1 MKRILVALFAL
12 VLAFGASAQNTLS
25 LESADEVVRLWN
37 NSTAKYSNYETRDE
51 KWHKKECLCQ
61 TSSCELF
68 IFKAKGKN
76 TGAAVAYFPGGSY
89 TRLHLGV
96 SFARWL
102 ASQGITVA
110 IVKYRVPNYG
120 HHNATLEDA
129 EGAVRY
135 LRTRTDL
142 GINPKK
148 VGVSGS
154 SAGGHLSSW
163 VSNSMPDSEKPAFAI
178 LHYPWIDLTKGSS
191 VAEANALRQLLGK
204 RYTIN
209 DALGLSTHTMVTST
223 TPPTLLFLCHDD
235 STVLSTSS
243 TKYYKA
249 LIQHGVKASMHI
261 YPSGGHSL
269 RKYPKE
275 HQSAIIDWL
284 KWLKIIEKQ

>member
-1 MKRILVALFAL
+1 MKRILIAVAAL
-12 VLAFGASAQNTLS
+12 VLAFGASAQKTLS
-25 LESADEVVRLWN
+25 LQSADEVARLWD
-37 NSTAKYSNYETRDE
+37 NSTAQYSNHEHRDE
-51 KWHKKECLCQ
+51 KWYKKECLCQ

-68 IFKAKGKN
+68 IFKARGKN
-76 TGAAVAYFPGGSY
+76 TGAAVAIFPGGSY

-102 ASQGITVA
+102 ASQGITAA
-110 IVKYRVPNYG
+110 IVKYRLPNYG
-120 HHNATLEDA
+120 RHNATIEDA

-154 SAGGHLSSW
+154 SAGGHLGSW
-163 VSNSMPDSEKPAFAI
+163 VSNSMPDGEKPAFAI
-178 LHYPWIDLTKGSS
+178 LHYPWIDLANGRST
-191 VAEANALRQLLGK
+191 AEANALRQLLGK

-209 DALGLSTHTMVTST
+209 DALELSTHTMVTST

-249 LIQHGVKASMHI
+249 LIQHGVKASLHI

-269 RKYPKE
+269 NKHTSE
-275 HQSAIIDWL
+275 HRSAIIDWL
-284 KWLKIIEKQ
+284 KWLKIIEEQ

>member
-1 MKRILVALFAL
+1 MKRILVAIFAL
-12 VLAFGASAQNTLS
+12 ALAFGSSAQKTLS
-25 LESADEVVRLWN
+25 LECADEIVRLWD
-37 NSTAKYSNYETRDE
+37 NSTAKYSNQETRDE
-51 KWHKKECLCQ
+51 KWSKKECLCQ

-89 TRLHLGV
+89 ARLHLSV

-102 ASQGITVA
+102 ASQGVTVA

-120 HHNATLEDA
+120 HYNATLEDA

-163 VSNSMPDSEKPAFAI
+163 ISNTLPEGEKPAFAI
-178 LHYPWIDLTKGSS
+178 LHYPWIDLTASRSS
-191 VAEANALRQLLGK
+191 AESGALRQLLGK
-204 RYTIN
+204 RYTFN
-209 DALGLSTHTMVTST
+209 DVQEVSTHTMVTST
-223 TPPTLLFLCHDD
+223 TPPTLMFLCHDD
-235 STVLSTSS
+235 HTVLSTSS

-249 LIQHGVKASMHI
+249 LIQHGVKASLHI

-269 RKYPKE
+269 RKHPEE

-284 KWLKIIEKQ
+284 KWLKIIEK